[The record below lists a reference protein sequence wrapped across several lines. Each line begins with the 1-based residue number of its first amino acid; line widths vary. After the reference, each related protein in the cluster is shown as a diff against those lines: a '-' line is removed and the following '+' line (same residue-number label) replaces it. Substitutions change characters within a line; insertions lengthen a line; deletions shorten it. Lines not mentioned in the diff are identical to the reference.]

1 MGERRSV
8 ALLKELLNLNRACLS
23 INISP
28 LRGFSD
34 RLLQIVIYDYYAPS
48 FLSTSAAFEFP
59 GFIFNDFL

>member
-8 ALLKELLNLNRACLS
+8 ALLKELLNLNWACLS

-34 RLLQIVIYDYYAPS
+34 RLLQIV
-48 FLSTSAAFEFP
+48 LSITARQAS
-59 GFIFNDFL
+59 